1 MNPFQVTNLWLG
13 VELMHLRRMQANII
27 VTKVA
32 ENGVALR
39 KWPPP
44 YKRQWKLY
52 SQLVTLQNKPE
63 DTHNFSNAAPL
74 YASIRA
80 FVIIERYSDK
90 WDS

>member
-1 MNPFQVTNLWLG
+1 
-13 VELMHLRRMQANII
+13 MHLRRMQANII

-52 SQLVTLQNKPE
+52 SQLV
-63 DTHNFSNAAPL
+63 
-74 YASIRA
+74 
-80 FVIIERYSDK
+80 
-90 WDS
+90 